1 MADPPERDALAV
13 VAALT
18 AAGAGLRIGA
28 VVGPEIGTLASAV
41 LTPSLEWLMV
51 RGERMFTAH
60 VDRVGRIA
68 ADGLGM
74 TGDEFAEHAGATPE
88 RLLFTVNALQ
98 AATRT
103 AWEAKLQALGRV
115 LRDGLSDDAL
125 LDEMPLVLAALDA
138 IEAPHVR
145 VLRTIRDERG
155 RAVFATDE
163 TTFVWSMEE
172 LAQHFPQLS
181 SGIEPIVAALYRH
194 GCTVT
199 TGSHW
204 RVTNFGRALLERI
217 ESSTPIDRTD
227 EQ

>member
-1 MADPPERDALAV
+1 
-13 VAALT
+13 
-18 AAGAGLRIGA
+18 
-28 VVGPEIGTLASAV
+28 
-41 LTPSLEWLMV
+41 MV

-145 VLRTIRDERG
+145 GAAPSSPPTRRRSYGPWRNLLNTSHSSARVSSRSSQRSTG
-155 RAVFATDE
+155 TDAR
-163 TTFVWSMEE
+163 SQ
-172 LAQHFPQLS
+172 LA
-181 SGIEPIVAALYRH
+181 PIGV
-194 GCTVT
+194 
-199 TGSHW
+199 
-204 RVTNFGRALLERI
+204 
-217 ESSTPIDRTD
+217 
-227 EQ
+227 